1 MAECMLTSRGETRAR
16 LMAGELERKGIPA
29 TLRRLPAELTR
40 EGCVYGVSVP
50 SEELPR
56 AMHLLRVAGFPP
68 RRAFVYGADG
78 WREADA

>member
-16 LMAGELERKGIPA
+16 LMAGELGKKGIPA
-29 TLRRLPAELTR
+29 ALRRLPAELTR
-40 EGCVYGVSVP
+40 EGCAYGVALS

-68 RRAFVYGADG
+68 RKAFIRGEDG
-78 WREADA
+78 WREVGA